1 MTMKNLLVEFEKDDT
16 LEPNMSLFMDS
27 KNKLTHG
34 ISATTGQT
42 TALEPTQISRP
53 RIGSDNPIGH
63 KEPQR

>member
-1 MTMKNLLVEFEKDDT
+1 MKNLLDEFEKDDT

-34 ISATTGQT
+34 ISAATGQT
-42 TALEPTQISRP
+42 AALEPTQISRP

-63 KEPQR
+63 KELQR